1 MEWWQDTSQENPKNK
16 MANGNGNAMQ
26 AMAEH
31 TLVKT
36 FTPLV
41 VAALLAIVGWLFSTV
56 MDVEKIALENT
67 THIEHL
73 HMAEE
78 TFGKQMEEVEST
90 LTDLRIN
97 VGRLAH

>member
-1 MEWWQDTSQENPKNK
+1 
-16 MANGNGNAMQ
+16 MANGNSTNAMQ

-31 TLVKT
+31 AIIKT

-41 VAALLAIVGWLFSTV
+41 VTLLVGLVTWLFSSLL
-56 MDVEKIALENT
+56 DVQEEVAELNI
-67 THIEHL
+67 HIKHL

-78 TFGKQMEEVEST
+78 TFEKQMEEMAST

-97 VGRLAH
+97 VGRLSH